1 MLFLNLNRGKKI
13 NPCPHAPMSIR
24 VLLVNGHQIVLWGLE
39 KLINAESPRMEV
51 VGKVTNGL
59 DATHVAREKK
69 PDILLLDLF
78 LGVEKAPD
86 LIPGLLREGQ
96 FHIIIFTAFH
106 DQAAIDQAVINGAR
120 GVVYKEEPTQNILKA
135 IEKVHA
141 GELWLGRS
149 TTGRIF
155 IDFIRTGQKPA
166 DSISQKMAALTKK
179 ERTIVIAFANQ
190 AGASN
195 KKIAQKLCIS
205 EQTLRNHLTSI
216 FSKLEITNRFDLFM
230 FAKLHHHETGVFDSR
245 PPPPSHGF

>member
-1 MLFLNLNRGKKI
+1 
-13 NPCPHAPMSIR
+13 MSIR
-24 VLLVNGHQIVLWGLE
+24 VLLVNSHQIVLWGLE

-51 VGKVTNGL
+51 VGKATNGP
-59 DATHVAREKK
+59 DAAYIAREKK

-78 LGVEKAPD
+78 LGVEKAAN
-86 LIPGLLREGQ
+86 LIPDLLREGQ

-106 DQAAIDQAVINGAR
+106 DQAAIEEAVLNGAR
-120 GVVYKEEPTQNILKA
+120 GVMYKEEPTENILKA

-155 IDFIRTGQKPA
+155 INFIRAGQKPT
-166 DSISQKMAALTKK
+166 DSITKKMGALTKK
-179 ERTIVIAFANQ
+179 ERAIVIAFANH

-230 FAKLHHHETGVFDSR
+230 FAKLHHHDVGILDSR
-245 PPPPSHGF
+245 SPPSSPGF

>member
-1 MLFLNLNRGKKI
+1 
-13 NPCPHAPMSIR
+13 MSIR
-24 VLLVNGHQIVLWGLE
+24 VLLVNSHQIVLWGLE

-51 VGKVTNGL
+51 VGKATNGP
-59 DATHVAREKK
+59 DAAHIAREKK

-78 LGVEKAPD
+78 LGVEKAAN

-106 DQAAIDQAVINGAR
+106 DQAAIEEAVLNGAR
-120 GVVYKEEPTQNILKA
+120 GVMYKEEPTENILKA

-155 IDFIRTGQKPA
+155 INFIRAGQKPA
-166 DSISQKMAALTKK
+166 DSITKKMGALTKK
-179 ERTIVIAFANQ
+179 ERAIVIAFANH

-230 FAKLHHHETGVFDSR
+230 FAKLHHRDVGISDSR
-245 PPPPSHGF
+245 SPPSSHSF

>member
-1 MLFLNLNRGKKI
+1 
-13 NPCPHAPMSIR
+13 MSIR
-24 VLLVNGHQIVLWGLE
+24 VLLVNSHQIVLWGLE

-51 VGKVTNGL
+51 VGKATNGP
-59 DATHVAREKK
+59 DAAHIAREKK

-78 LGVEKAPD
+78 LGVEKAAN

-106 DQAAIDQAVINGAR
+106 DQAAIEEAVLNGAR
-120 GVVYKEEPTQNILKA
+120 GVMYKEEPTENILKA

-155 IDFIRTGQKPA
+155 INFIRAGQKPA
-166 DSISQKMAALTKK
+166 DSITKKMGALTKK
-179 ERTIVIAFANQ
+179 ERAIVIAFANH

-216 FSKLEITNRFDLFM
+216 FSKLEITNRFELFM
-230 FAKLHHHETGVFDSR
+230 FAKLHHHDLGISDSR
-245 PPPPSHGF
+245 SPPSSHSF

>member
-1 MLFLNLNRGKKI
+1 
-13 NPCPHAPMSIR
+13 MSIR
-24 VLLVNGHQIVLWGLE
+24 VLLVNSHQIVLWGLE

-51 VGKVTNGL
+51 VGKATNGP
-59 DATHVAREKK
+59 DAAHIAREKK

-78 LGVEKAPD
+78 LGVEKAAS

-106 DQAAIDQAVINGAR
+106 DQAAIEEAVLNGAR
-120 GVVYKEEPTQNILKA
+120 GVMYKEEPTENILKA

-155 IDFIRTGQKPA
+155 INFIRAGQKPT
-166 DSISQKMAALTKK
+166 DSITKKMGALTKK
-179 ERTIVIAFANQ
+179 ERAIVIAFANH

-230 FAKLHHHETGVFDSR
+230 FAKLHHHDVGILDSR
-245 PPPPSHGF
+245 SPPSSPGF